1 MVKLGTF
8 WALGDVRY
16 VILDKAIVEIVSEY
30 MDDEYMEQGLRQCLS
45 NSACSYFIYRL
56 LQ

>member
-8 WALGDVRY
+8 WVLGDVRH
-16 VILDKAIVEIVSEY
+16 VILDKAIVEIVS
-30 MDDEYMEQGLRQCLS
+30 EYMEQGLRQCLS

-56 LQ
+56 L